1 VQRAWKWLKPSWCR
15 TASSSPCACRATSLN
30 APRPLVRGHP
40 QRWAWGPAAA
50 RQRRRRTAR
59 PTHTR
64 LCTSMLTVGAPWA
77 ASAVEASA
85 GSVPL
90 DRPSAAVAYVCRRLS
105 FDAVCPSETHARRC
119 EQRSS
124 VQRHAH
130 AWPRPTRSRAEH
142 PAECMHTP
150 GRVRP
155 DQEQIKSRSRAEHPA
170 EGWRWA
176 SAACSSAVEV

>member
-130 AWPRPTRSRAEH
+130 AWPRPTRSRA
-142 PAECMHTP
+142 
-150 GRVRP
+150 
-155 DQEQIKSRSRAEHPA
+155 DQEQIKSGAPSRRMALGVSSLLIGRSKYSGHHRHAHTA
-170 EGWRWA
+170 F
-176 SAACSSAVEV
+176 AVGS